1 MRDQFGRSIGYMRVS
16 VTDRCNLRCVYCMP
30 AEGVPCVS
38 HSDIL
43 TFDEI
48 TRICRIAS
56 SVGISR
62 IKLTGG
68 EPLVRRGLPDLLRMI
83 KEISG
88 IEQVTLTTN
97 GILLRD
103 RIKELAANGLDGV
116 NISIDTLNPERYA
129 DITRGGNLKE
139 ALAGLEA
146 ALSYPEL
153 TVRINCVPMEDV
165 PMEEYIRLA
174 VLAKERNLDVRFIEM
189 MPIGLG
195 RKFAGVSGDEVCERL
210 AEAFGRPAECTG
222 RFGNGPAVYAH
233 FPGFRGKI
241 GFIDAV
247 SHQFCDTC
255 NRVRLTSEGVLKPCL
270 QYGTGADLRKLLR
283 SGADDEAIRH
293 EMCRTIYE
301 KPACHHF
308 SACTSSAEQITDSF
322 SDAGQTDAGQ
332 TDAGISGQTFETRD
346 MSQIGG

>member
-1 MRDQFGRSIGYMRVS
+1 MRDQFGRTIEYMRVS
-16 VTDRCNLRCVYCMP
+16 VTDRCNLRCIYCMP
-30 AEGVPCVS
+30 AYGVPRVS
-38 HSDIL
+38 HCDIL

-48 TRICRIAS
+48 TRICRIAAAL
-56 SVGISR
+56 GISR

-97 GILLRD
+97 GILLKD
-103 RIKELAANGLDGV
+103 KINELVSNGLDGV
-116 NISIDTLNPERYA
+116 NISIDTLDPARYA
-129 DITRGGNLKE
+129 DITRGGNLGE
-139 ALAGLEA
+139 ALSGLEA
-146 ALSYPEL
+146 ALSFPSL
-153 TVRINCVPMEDV
+153 TVRINCVPMQDMPEED
-165 PMEEYIRLA
+165 YIGLA
-174 VLAKERNLDVRFIEM
+174 SLARNRKLDVRFIEM

-195 RKFAGVSGDEVCERL
+195 KKFGVVSGDQVYRILKKEFG
-210 AEAFGRPAECTG
+210 EAAECIG
-222 RFGNGPAVYAH
+222 RFGNGPAVYVH
-233 FPGFRGKI
+233 FPGFKGKI

-247 SHQFCDTC
+247 SHQFCDKC
-255 NRVRLTSEGVLKPCL
+255 NRVRLTSEGYLKPCL

-283 SGADDEAIRH
+283 SGADDAVIRR

-308 SACTSSAEQITDSF
+308 SA
-322 SDAGQTDAGQ
+322 GV
-332 TDAGISGQTFETRD
+332 SGQTFETRD